1 MSGILQELLKNS
13 VAICF
18 SDKVPTGKVEK
29 YKRQQKE
36 IEAQIKV
43 IYFFIFR
50 ISALASKKRSNQK
63 SSVRESKYKVPSLI
77 LETRAEILEKVL
89 LVFWEI

>member
-1 MSGILQELLKNS
+1 VSSNLPKKTKKKS
-13 VAICF
+13 
-18 SDKVPTGKVEK
+18 
-29 YKRQQKE
+29 
-36 IEAQIKV
+36 
-43 IYFFIFR
+43 R